1 MAYLFFRD
9 YKRLIQLDNLNQ
21 IIGNDNLLISEC
33 EPIGIAEMKSYLVQ
47 KYNVN
52 KEFTD
57 TLLFQVNIA
66 YNVNQRVYIDAS
78 TYLATNNYIEDVDL
92 CLFGGKIYI
101 CTTNTTGTFNPSHW
115 LLLGNQYDVFY
126 SFYTNGFFDY
136 YREYLV
142 NEYCVYENKIYKAL
156 RQSTGIIPTSN
167 ATIWSFQND
176 FTTGVS
182 LPTNTTFWKVG
193 DNRNQQVVTYLTDII
208 LYHIHSRIAPRNIPE
223 LRVKRYDDAIKW
235 LKNCATGEDIT
246 AGIELLQPTQGLRTR
261 YGGSNPKNI
270 NTY

>member
-47 KYNVN
+47 KYNVA

-57 TLLFQVNIA
+57 TLVFQVNTA
-66 YNVNQRVYIDAS
+66 YNVNQRVYLDANLYLTTN
-78 TYLATNNYIEDVDL
+78 TYNENDL
-92 CLFGGKIYI
+92 CLYGGKIYI
-101 CTTNTTGTFNPSHW
+101 ATATTTSTFNPSHW

-126 SFYTNGFFDY
+126 SFYANGFFDY
-136 YREYLV
+136 YKEYAV
-142 NEYCVYENKIYKAL
+142 NDYCIYNNKIYKAL
-156 RQSTGIIPTSN
+156 RKSTGVIPTSN
-167 ATIWSFQND
+167 TTIWSFQSD
-176 FTTGVS
+176 YSTDSS
-182 LPTNTTFWKVG
+182 LPTNSAYWNKG

-261 YGGSNPKNI
+261 YGGSNSKNI